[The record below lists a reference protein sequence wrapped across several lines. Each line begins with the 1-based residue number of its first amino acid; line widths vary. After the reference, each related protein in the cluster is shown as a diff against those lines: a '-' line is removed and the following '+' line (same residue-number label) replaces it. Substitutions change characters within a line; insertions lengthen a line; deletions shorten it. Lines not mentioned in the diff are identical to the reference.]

1 MHIRTALA
9 VALLALPLPY
19 CLAAYPQP
27 GRPSAPADEL
37 GKTLRSFRTNL
48 TDLKHTT
55 DNHESEIRII
65 EAKLQT
71 QESTVDALRHELE
84 QTTQVQTDLV
94 KNKTVDIESKME
106 SLENTVKGLIADLR
120 QMKTQSNDAVAAL
133 GQYKQ
138 KLAEIE
144 KLIDAQQ
151 EHVANLEI
159 ALRSVVDLAQSKAA
173 APAKIPVSN
182 REVIQYRESSSSTDG
197 TERTYK
203 VQPGD
208 TLDRIA
214 RDHKVSVQALK
225 ERNSLANDKIVVGQ
239 TLRIP

>member
-27 GRPSAPADEL
+27 GRPPAPADEL

-55 DNHESEIRII
+55 DNHEAEIRTI

-71 QESTVDALRHELE
+71 QESTVEALRHEMD

-94 KNKTVDIESKME
+94 KNKTVDLESKME

-159 ALRSVVDLAQSKAA
+159 ALRSVVDLAQSKAS
-173 APAKIPVSN
+173 APAKIPSRDV
-182 REVIQYRESSSSTDG
+182 VQYRESSSVTDS

-214 RDHKVSVQALK
+214 RDHKVSVQSLK